1 MSQENVELVRRIYE
15 EDLLDGDPARFLDE
29 FAVSGIEYV
38 NPPEAVDAGIRRGPT
53 EVAHAMRNTSEF
65 FDSSRHEL
73 HELFDRG
80 DTVVAA
86 VSFRTRSRGSETE
99 VVQEEAHTWTLRNGR
114 VARFEWG
121 RDLATAL
128 EAAGLRE

>member
-1 MSQENVELVRRIYE
+1 MSRENAEVVRRIYE
-15 EDLLDGDPARFLDE
+15 GGLIDGDPARFLDA
-29 FAVSGIEYV
+29 FAVSEIEYV
-38 NPPEAVDAGIRRGPT
+38 NPREAVEPGTRRGRI
-53 EVAHAMRNTSEF
+53 EVAQALRNTAEP

-73 HELFDRG
+73 HELFDGG

-99 VVQEEAHTWTLRNGR
+99 IVQEEAHTWTLRDGR
-114 VARFEWG
+114 ITRFEWG

-128 EAAGLRE
+128 KAAGLSE